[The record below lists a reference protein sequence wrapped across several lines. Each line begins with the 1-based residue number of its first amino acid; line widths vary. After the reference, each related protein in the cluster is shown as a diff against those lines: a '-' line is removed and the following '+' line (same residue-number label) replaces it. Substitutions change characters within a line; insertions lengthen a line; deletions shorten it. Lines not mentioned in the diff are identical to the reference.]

1 MGYVILIWIMM
12 EKILYMINKIYILI
26 LNMFNFK
33 TYENTKMP
41 TLISKLL
48 VLAFTIV
55 KLTEKKYK
63 EALIYCF
70 IGTIYT
76 FFINFGNEKNGW
88 IKLLIPILLMLIIV
102 IILLVIYRK
111 TERKL
116 KKNIDNEVEE
126 SEE

>member
-1 MGYVILIWIMM
+1 
-12 EKILYMINKIYILI
+12 
-26 LNMFNFK
+26 MFNLRM
-33 TYENTKMP
+33 YENMKMP

-48 VLAFTIV
+48 VLAFIIV
-55 KLTEKKYK
+55 KLIEKKYK
-63 EALIYCF
+63 EALIYGI

-116 KKNIDNEVEE
+116 KKKIDNEVEE